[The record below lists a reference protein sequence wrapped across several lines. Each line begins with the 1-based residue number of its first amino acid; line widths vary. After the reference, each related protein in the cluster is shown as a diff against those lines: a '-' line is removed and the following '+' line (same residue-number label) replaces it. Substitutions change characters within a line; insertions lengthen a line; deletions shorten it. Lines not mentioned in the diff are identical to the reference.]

1 MDVITPTIINFIS
14 TELVSFES
22 NSGTNLWLYLIKPE
36 P

>member
-22 NSGTNLWLYLIKPE
+22 NSFQPRGRISDFI
-36 P
+36 